1 MTVILFEVKT
11 ERESGSFSDG
21 NQKNIQRI
29 LDAMKFP
36 VTSQGRKTPPEVNWQ
51 GYVFVNISSS
61 IWNLG
66 FSLFKDQLIQPVIFI
81 VVNLN
86 HMSIPVSFNDPMM
99 ARKDN

>member
-29 LDAMKFP
+29 LDAMKFL

-51 GYVFVNISSS
+51 GYVFVNICSS

-81 VVNLN
+81 VINLN
-86 HMSIPVSFNDPMM
+86 HMSIPVGFNDPMM